1 MEKPF
6 TDYSIFNEND
16 LRMSDED
23 RIKAVCKSKA
33 GLVDSNKELWTVVGE
48 WTPANTG
55 KHVSVIADEG
65 IADIVTHLDCAA
77 KLNGTR
83 SSRLLFPTTLD
94 DLS

>member
-1 MEKPF
+1 MLLSKLGADGETF

-33 GLVDSNKELWTVVGE
+33 GLADSNKELWTVVGE

-55 KHVSVIADEG
+55 KYALMIVSWKV
-65 IADIVTHLDCAA
+65 
-77 KLNGTR
+77 
-83 SSRLLFPTTLD
+83 
-94 DLS
+94 